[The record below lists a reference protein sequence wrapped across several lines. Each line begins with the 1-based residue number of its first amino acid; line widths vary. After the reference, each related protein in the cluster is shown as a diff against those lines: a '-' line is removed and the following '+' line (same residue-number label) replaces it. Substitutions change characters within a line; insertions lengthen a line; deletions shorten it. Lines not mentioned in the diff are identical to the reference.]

1 MQQSVAEGDMQLED
15 YISSERLN
23 IYTDILKLKPEE
35 VLGGYNWNKALSAAM
50 QPLLHC
56 LEVMF
61 RNAIDY
67 AIRHNLPPGARGL
80 WRTDAY
86 WIYDLPRYIGDKT
99 YIRQGKRFKT
109 DGRGNPRTFPDGSPM
124 YHFIAWEETCVRKVS
139 KRIIDAGKPLIPER
153 VISGLDFG
161 FWTNLLTAGYEES
174 RKLSLLW
181 PHLTSDVFPSRPAHV
196 KRYHLEQKFSR
207 IRDLRNRLAHHE
219 AVWKFQELNA
229 RGAPDYSRP
238 VYGLNASLHLLRR
251 AWEDILE
258 ALYWISP
265 LRHAAFLSDGHHV
278 RFEMLATLEGLQCYT
293 GRENVTGN
301 LNVRPSRE
309 ARKFIRSLRQGKTLR
324 ITDRDR
330 LLAVIGPD
338 WSRLE

>member
-1 MQQSVAEGDMQLED
+1 MYLED
-15 YISSERLN
+15 YISPERLR

-35 VLGGYNWNKALSAAM
+35 ALGGYNWNKALSAAM

-56 LEVMF
+56 LEVTL

-67 AIRHNLPPGARGL
+67 AIRHNPPPGAAGL

-86 WIYDLPRYIGDKT
+86 WIYDLPRFIGDKT

-109 DGRGNPRTFPDGSPM
+109 DRQGNPRSLPDGSPM
-124 YHFIAWEETCVRKVS
+124 YHFTAWEEGCVRKVS
-139 KRIIDAGKPLIPER
+139 KRISDAGKPLTPER

-161 FWTNLLTAGYEES
+161 FWTNLLTAEYEEPRNS
-174 RKLSLLW
+174 SLLW
-181 PHLTSDVFPSRPAHV
+181 PHLTSDVFPARPGGIRRH
-196 KRYHLEQKFSR
+196 HLESKFTR

-219 AVWKFQELNA
+219 AVWKFQELDAN
-229 RGAPDYSRP
+229 GKPDYGRP

-251 AWEDILE
+251 AWEDVLE

-265 LRHAAFLSDGHHV
+265 ACHAAFIAEGHHL
-278 RFEMLATLEGLQCYT
+278 RFETLSTREGLQCYT
-293 GRENVTGN
+293 ERDKVPHS

-309 ARKFIRSLRQGKTLR
+309 ARKLIRSLQQGKTIR
-324 ITDRDR
+324 ITDRNR

-338 WSRLE
+338 WNRIEN

>member
-1 MQQSVAEGDMQLED
+1 MHLED
-15 YISSERLN
+15 YISPERLKV
-23 IYTDILKLKPEE
+23 YTDVLKLKPEE
-35 VLGGYNWNKALSAAM
+35 ALGGYNWNKALSAAM

-56 LEVMF
+56 LEVTL

-67 AIRHNLPPGARGL
+67 AIRHNPPPGAAGL

-86 WIYDLPRYIGDKT
+86 WIYDLPRFIGDKT

-109 DGRGNPRTFPDGSPM
+109 DKRGNPLTFADGSPV
-124 YHFIAWEETCVRKVS
+124 YNFTAWEEDCVRKVS
-139 KRIIDAGKPLIPER
+139 KRIRAAGKSPTPER

-161 FWTNLLTAGYEES
+161 FWTHLLTAEYEEP

-181 PHLTSDVFPSRPAHV
+181 PHLTAEVFPSRPAQIRRH
-196 KRYHLEQKFSR
+196 HLENKFTR

-219 AVWKFQELNA
+219 AVWKFQELDAN
-229 RGAPDYSRP
+229 GKPDYSRP

-251 AWEDILE
+251 AWNDMLE

-265 LRHAAFLSDGHHV
+265 VRHAAFMSEGHHV
-278 RFEMLATLEGLQCYT
+278 RFETLATLEGLKCYT
-293 GRENVTGN
+293 ECDNVTLT
-301 LNVRPSRE
+301 LNIRPSRE
-309 ARKFIRSLRQGKTLR
+309 ARKLIRSLQQGKTVR
-324 ITDRDR
+324 VTDRSR

-338 WSRLE
+338 WNRLKK

>member
-1 MQQSVAEGDMQLED
+1 MQLED

-56 LEVMF
+56 LEVTF

-67 AIRHNLPPGARGL
+67 AIRHNPPPGATGL
-80 WRTDAY
+80 WRTNAY

-109 DGRGNPRTFPDGSPM
+109 DGQGTPRTFPDGSPM
-124 YHFIAWEETCVRKVS
+124 YHFTAWEETCVRKVS
-139 KRIIDAGKPLIPER
+139 KRIIDAGKPLTPER

-161 FWTNLLTAGYEES
+161 FWTNLHTAEYEES

-196 KRYHLEQKFSR
+196 KRHHLEQKFSR

-219 AVWKFQELNA
+219 AVWKFQERNA
-229 RGAPDYSRP
+229 RGAPDYGRP

-251 AWEDILE
+251 SWEDSLE

-265 LRHAAFLSDGHHV
+265 LRHAAFLSEGHHV

-301 LNVRPSRE
+301 LNIRPSRE
-309 ARKFIRSLRQGKTLR
+309 ARKLIRSLRQGKTLR

-338 WSRLE
+338 WSHLEE